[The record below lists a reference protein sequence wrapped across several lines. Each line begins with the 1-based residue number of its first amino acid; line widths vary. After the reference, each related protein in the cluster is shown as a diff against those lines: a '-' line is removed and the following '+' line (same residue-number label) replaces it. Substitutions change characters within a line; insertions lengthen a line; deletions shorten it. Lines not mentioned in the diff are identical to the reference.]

1 MAQVL
6 VRGLDEQIVQALKA
20 RAAVHGRSLEQE
32 LREVLI
38 AAACHSGPERA
49 AVAAAIRGMTA
60 RPSSDSTAT
69 VRADRDS
76 R

>member
-6 VRGLDEQIVQALKA
+6 VRDVDERVVHALKV
-20 RAAVHGRSLEQE
+20 RAAIHGRSLEQE
-32 LREVLI
+32 LREVLT
-38 AAACHSGPERA
+38 AAARSTGPERSAIA
-49 AVAAAIRGMTA
+49 AEIRSLTVRA
-60 RPSSDSTAT
+60 TDDSTAI